1 MIFLF
6 ILASII
12 SILFFQLIWSF
23 MLPLLM
29 AVIMAGLTVAILL
42 GFTAEDGNFS
52 PHLRLGAEGTGVYTS
67 TFSGITSE
75 GACYLAVTNTINGQT
90 EVIGI
95 PQHIL
100 ADIPEAPLQPT
111 EQGTSIIKLSR

>member
-1 MIFLF
+1 MKFL
-6 ILASII
+6 LAF
-12 SILFFQLIWSF
+12 L
-23 MLPLLM
+23 
-29 AVIMAGLTVAILL
+29 AGLTFAILL
-42 GFTAEDGNFS
+42 GSTAE
-52 PHLRLGAEGTGVYTS
+52 EGVWSRQLHQPGKRTGIYTS

-95 PQHIL
+95 PQDVL
-100 ADIPEAPLQPT
+100 ADITVTPLQAT

>member
-1 MIFLF
+1 MKIFIAFL
-6 ILASII
+6 
-12 SILFFQLIWSF
+12 
-23 MLPLLM
+23 
-29 AVIMAGLTVAILL
+29 AGLTVAILL
-42 GFTAEDGNFS
+42 GFTAEDGTFS
-52 PHLRLGAEGTGVYTS
+52 PHLQQGERTGIYTS
-67 TFSGITSE
+67 TFSGITSD

-100 ADIPEAPLQPT
+100 SDITVAPLQPT

>member
-1 MIFLF
+1 MKIF
-6 ILASII
+6 IA
-12 SILFFQLIWSF
+12 FF
-23 MLPLLM
+23 
-29 AVIMAGLTVAILL
+29 VGLTVAVLF
-42 GFTAEDGNFS
+42 GFTAEDDTWSQN
-52 PHLRLGAEGTGVYTS
+52 LRRGGEQTGIYTS